1 MLRTEGLA
9 WFLARVLHGTRTGTF
24 RVWERKDQSPE
35 AGNGCVEGLLWFSA
49 PIRGKGKEMP
59 KYL

>member
-1 MLRTEGLA
+1 MVSCEGLA
-9 WFLARVLHGTRTGTF
+9 WDPHWDLL
-24 RVWERKDQSPE
+24 VWGRKDQSPE
-35 AGNGCVEGLLWFSA
+35 AGNGRVEGLLWFSA